1 MSNKQNQSDATAH
14 PVDTVVMH
22 SLPESV
28 KKLVLHT
35 AYFSFMQQEWKHKV
49 LQADIQKE
57 VKLDL
62 IRQMPCG
69 DAIDNLMRV
78 AEMILQEYDGNK
90 TINEII
96 KLVRDYTYPFERTA

>member
-1 MSNKQNQSDATAH
+1 MSNEQNESDANAN
-14 PVDTVVMH
+14 PFDTVAML
-22 SLPESV
+22 SLPKSV

-35 AYFSFMQQEWKHKV
+35 AYFSFMQQEWGHKV
-49 LQADIQKE
+49 LQADIEKE

-62 IRQMPCG
+62 IGKMPCG

-78 AEMILQEYDGNK
+78 AEMILPEYDGRK

>member
-1 MSNKQNQSDATAH
+1 MSNEQNESDASAH
-14 PVDTVVMH
+14 PVDTLVMH

-49 LQADIQKE
+49 LQADIPKT

-62 IRQMPCG
+62 VGKMPCG

-78 AEMILQEYDGNK
+78 AEMILPEYDGNK

-96 KLVRDYTYPFERTA
+96 KLVREYTYPLERTA